1 MGYMKFVAAA
11 ILARTNYGMPRPTAE
26 DMRGWCFN
34 ERTTLGSAVLAVCQQ
49 FIENDDHYEMFM
61 DEARGWLD
69 AVETL
74 PTGVPDW
81 VNELLAEVV

>member
-11 ILARTNYGMPRPTAE
+11 LLARSNMGMPRPTAE
-26 DMRGWCFN
+26 NMRWWHFTPH
-34 ERTTLGSAVLAVCQQ
+34 TTLGSAVISICEE
-49 FIENDDHYEMFM
+49 FIENDEHYEMFM

-69 AVETL
+69 AVETD
-74 PTGVPDW
+74 VPDW